1 MAKSLIIV
9 ESPTK
14 ARTISKYL
22 GRGFTVMASVGHI
35 KDLPTSKL
43 GVDLEHDF
51 EPQYVT
57 IKGKS
62 KVLADIKKKADEA
75 DRVYLASDPDRE
87 GEAIAWHLEQE
98 LLEKPKTKSKSKS
111 KSKSKDQPEGKVF
124 RVLFNEIT
132 ESAIKRALQSPG
144 QVDMKLVNAQQA
156 RRVLDRIVGYQGSQ
170 LLWTK
175 VRRGL
180 SMGRVQSVAMR
191 LICEREQ
198 EREAFQAEEYWSIA
212 ALLSGTNP
220 PSFEAKLQKINGQ
233 DASIET
239 ATDAQRVVDAIQGKE
254 FVVDSIERKEKKRN
268 PVAPFITS
276 RLQQEAARKLHF
288 SSKKTMT
295 LAQKLY
301 EGIEIGAEGQ
311 TGLITYMRTDSPRIS
326 TEAMNEARQ
335 VIQERFGAEYLPAT
349 PNLYKTQKAAQEAH
363 EAIRPT
369 SASRDPES
377 IKQYLEPDVY
387 RLYQLIWNRF
397 IASQM
402 VPAIFDVTRVDSSPV
417 KTKEKFLFR
426 STGTVVKFPGHTVVY
441 MEGVDK
447 ELFAQKQKGEQ
458 EVEEEERQLP
468 LLNEGEKLQLVSLE
482 GQTVPG
488 LLSKQHFTQP
498 PPRYNEA
505 LLIKELEEKGIG
517 RPSTYASIISTI
529 QDRKYAEKVDGRF
542 GPTETGRTVNDF
554 LLKGFPD
561 LINVDFTSH
570 MEEELD
576 AVEEGNK
583 PWVTAVREF
592 YGTFTTDLEKAQ
604 TIPGP
609 KDTVEPPT
617 DLPCE
622 KCGKMMEIKWGR
634 NGKFLACPAYKDK
647 PPCKNTQNFEK
658 LEDGTFKIV
667 PKIELT
673 TDEKCE
679 KCSSPMVVKTGR
691 FGKFIACSAYP
702 ECKTTKPLSL
712 GVKCPQPGCGG
723 DLVQKRTKKGAR
735 AFFACS
741 KYPACEY
748 AMWDRPINKAC
759 PTCSAPFLIEK
770 VSKQVGRSVQ
780 CRSEECGYREAG

>member
-22 GRGFTVMASVGHI
+22 GRGYTVMASVGHI

-57 IKGKS
+57 IKGKT
-62 KVLADIKKKADEA
+62 KVLADIKKKAEEA
-75 DRVYLASDPDRE
+75 DKVYLASDPDRE

-111 KSKSKDQPEGKVF
+111 KLKSKGQPEGKVF

-198 EREAFQAEEYWSIA
+198 EREAFRAEEYWSIA
-212 ALLSGTNP
+212 VLLSGTNP
-220 PSFEAKLQKINGQ
+220 PSFDAKLMKINGQ

-239 ATDAQRVVDAIQGKE
+239 ATDAQRVVDAIQGKA

-369 SASRDPES
+369 HAHLSPDKIGDKLES
-377 IKQYLEPDVY
+377 KLIK
-387 RLYQLIWNRF
+387 LYALIWQRAL
-397 IASQM
+397 ASQM
-402 VPAIFDVTRVDSSPV
+402 TDARLTQTSVEISTTGAPEQYTFRAVGVMVDFPGFSAVFPLS
-417 KTKEKFLFR
+417 TKESILPALKKDEPMTAQEIT
-426 STGTVVKFPGHTVVY
+426 S
-441 MEGVDK
+441 EG
-447 ELFAQKQKGEQ
+447 KQTE
-458 EVEEEERQLP
+458 
-468 LLNEGEKLQLVSLE
+468 
-482 GQTVPG
+482 
-488 LLSKQHFTQP
+488 P
-498 PPRYNEA
+498 PARYNDA
-505 LLIKELEEKGIG
+505 TLVKALEE
-517 RPSTYASIISTI
+517 Y
-529 QDRKYAEKVDGRF
+529 D
-542 GPTETGRTVNDF
+542 
-554 LLKGFPD
+554 
-561 LINVDFTSH
+561 
-570 MEEELD
+570 
-576 AVEEGNK
+576 
-583 PWVTAVREF
+583 
-592 YGTFTTDLEKAQ
+592 
-604 TIPGP
+604 
-609 KDTVEPPT
+609 
-617 DLPCE
+617 
-622 KCGKMMEIKWGR
+622 
-634 NGKFLACPAYKDK
+634 
-647 PPCKNTQNFEK
+647 
-658 LEDGTFKIV
+658 
-667 PKIELT
+667 
-673 TDEKCE
+673 
-679 KCSSPMVVKTGR
+679 
-691 FGKFIACSAYP
+691 
-702 ECKTTKPLSL
+702 
-712 GVKCPQPGCGG
+712 
-723 DLVQKRTKKGAR
+723 
-735 AFFACS
+735 
-741 KYPACEY
+741 
-748 AMWDRPINKAC
+748 
-759 PTCSAPFLIEK
+759 
-770 VSKQVGRSVQ
+770 
-780 CRSEECGYREAG
+780 